1 MQETVYAQSLTERP
15 VKGMLTGPITI
26 MKWSFVRDDISREQV
41 AYQLAYGLR
50 QEVEALE
57 IAGMGVI
64 HVNKHAVHEGLLH
77 MICFIFWLSIR
88 KRRF

>member
-1 MQETVYAQSLTERP
+1 MATTELFECQTLYAQSLTERP
-15 VKGMLTGPITI
+15 VKGTLTGLITI
-26 MKWSFVRDDISREQV
+26 MNWSFVRDDISREQV

-64 HVNKHAVHEGLLH
+64 HVNEHAVREGLLH
-77 MICFIFWLSIR
+77 MICFIFG
-88 KRRF
+88 